1 MPETIKDGCDSLM
14 PIVEMGSLAQMFPDS
29 KVLTRHKSH
38 DARIACHHEFDF
50 LFPSDNGGC
59 MLAYDFWAHLP
70 HVFIPKVLFSTWS

>member
-1 MPETIKDGCDSLM
+1 MGELGDLEICCLKQSRMGDSLM
-14 PIVEMGSLAQMFPDS
+14 PIVKMGSLAQMFPDS
-29 KVLTRHKSH
+29 KVLTRHKTH

-70 HVFIPKVLFSTWS
+70 LL